1 MGASAMQPPT
11 GNPGEA
17 ANAMS
22 VVRDALDKLHAALPK
37 LPAGSDP
44 YKAVLSAI
52 QGISKYVSPSD
63 AIPGVQKTTQ
73 SNLTQQAQQSAMQ
86 QALQRSFGS
95 TGSPGGAG
103 SSGGGPGMP
112 PGLPGAAAAG
122 MPPTLMAA

>member
-11 GNPGEA
+11 GNPGES

-22 VVRDALDKLHAALPK
+22 VVREALEKLQSALPK

-44 YKAVLSAI
+44 WKAVLSAI
-52 QGISKYVSPSD
+52 QGIGKHVSPSD

-73 SNLTQQAQQSAMQ
+73 GNLQQQAQQSAAM
-86 QALQRSFGS
+86 QALNRAMGS

-103 SSGGGPGMP
+103 QPGGGGT
-112 PGLPGAAAAG
+112 GLPGPAAAAAG
-122 MPPTLMAA
+122 MPPSLAMAA